1 MKKSFKSFVTETPSY
16 EAPLNPAAGG
26 VWSEEVI
33 SKINALMGAILKED
47 VLDSGAA
54 IAQVRNSLSR
64 LSLTFPVVEFTED
77 AGTVSVPL
85 TANGGRFGKDVDTPH
100 DQFMEDDGISH
111 MKEGGLSLEFVYEKT
126 EHSACRIRAT
136 IK

>member
-1 MKKSFKSFVTETPSY
+1 MKKFKSFIKETPSY
-16 EAPLNPAAGG
+16 DAPLSPAEGGFDNPQ
-26 VWSEEVI
+26 VI
-33 SKINALMGAILKED
+33 SKINALMGAVLKED
-47 VLDSGAA
+47 VLESDRA
-54 IAQVRNSLSR
+54 IRQIRESLSKIG
-64 LSLTFPVVEFTED
+64 LTFPAVEFTED

-85 TANGGRFGKDVDTPH
+85 TLYGGRFGKDVNTPH

-126 EHSACRIRAT
+126 EHNACRIRAS